1 MVVGNP
7 GRILKYRFEEKVIE
21 CLNYIK
27 WWNWPEK
34 TIKENISLFKG
45 KLCLDDCNRLYEI
58 YNRLKEENK
67 Q

>member
-1 MVVGNP
+1 MV
-7 GRILKYRFEEKVIE
+7 E
-21 CLNYIK
+21 
-27 WWNWPEK
+27 WPEK

-45 KLCLDDCNRLYEI
+45 KLCPDDCNRLYEI